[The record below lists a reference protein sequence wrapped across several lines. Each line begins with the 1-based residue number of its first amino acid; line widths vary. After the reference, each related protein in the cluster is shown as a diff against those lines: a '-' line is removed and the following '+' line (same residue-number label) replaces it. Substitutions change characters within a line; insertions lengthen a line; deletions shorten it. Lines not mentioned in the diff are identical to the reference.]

1 MTTITALEKLAG
13 RNTWL
18 GIYSCT
24 FISYGNNETL
34 LYFNVGET
42 ASYAVYYMLS
52 NYTICDHMQT

>member
-24 FISYGNNETL
+24 FIYNETL
-34 LYFNVGET
+34 LYFNVGES
-42 ASYAVYYMLS
+42 ASYAVYDMLS